1 MTQPYR
7 RVTGGGFAG
16 AKSRRLTR
24 RSARRRVRPAWIA
37 AGAAVALVCA
47 LGIWLTMQLRGSGG
61 DVHSAE
67 VRLPRNIVDMHGTYI
82 GNAHARPWLGC

>member
-1 MTQPYR
+1 
-7 RVTGGGFAG
+7 
-16 AKSRRLTR
+16 
-24 RSARRRVRPAWIA
+24 
-37 AGAAVALVCA
+37 
-47 LGIWLTMQLRGSGG
+47 MQLRGSGG